1 MLDRAAEME
10 TKPVRFWRRSR
21 AASPPTPSA
30 QVNKQERPGADPV
43 KSIQQHRGVLF
54 CHQPTVMG
62 ERVSRKVHPPFL
74 IVLSKMKVE
83 ENVLELAKV
92 SVEAAVR
99 LDCVHLTRFRP
110 VGTRGCCPAPR
121 PSLPLRVVLCR

>member
-10 TKPVRFWRRSR
+10 TKPIRFWRRSR
-21 AASPPTPSA
+21 AAPPLPHSA

-43 KSIQQHRGVLF
+43 KSIRQHSGVLL
-54 CHQPTVMG
+54 CHQGSVM
-62 ERVSRKVHPPFL
+62 EEQVSRKVHPPFS
-74 IVLSKMKVE
+74 IVLSKIKVE
-83 ENVLELAKV
+83 ENGLELAKV

-99 LDCVHLTRFRP
+99 LDCVYLTRFRP